1 MAKVQ
6 VITDS
11 TADIPR
17 HLVEALNISIV
28 PLKVHLEGKSYLDG
42 VDIEPQAFYE
52 KLKAANELATTSQ
65 PSPID
70 FVEAYREAAKD
81 GETDILSIHL
91 SSAFSG
97 TYQSAVLAQSMVEDE
112 MKVTVIDSKAASYAI
127 GMIVVEV
134 AKAAKEGKTLDEC
147 VAIANEIRDQMQVC
161 FLVDTLDYL
170 QKGGRIGKA
179 SAVVGSLLNIKP
191 ILSISDEGEVYPVD
205 KVRGKNKATSR
216 IFEMLKEKAPQ
227 GARLGAILYT
237 DNREEAEGWA
247 DRMKETFALEDVV
260 MTQIGAV
267 IGTHVGPGTIAAI
280 LVPNR
285 D

>member
-17 HLVEALNISIV
+17 HLVEELNISVV
-28 PLKVHLEGKSYLDG
+28 PLKVHLEGTSYLDG
-42 VDIEPQAFYE
+42 VDIGPQEFYK
-52 KLKAANELATTSQ
+52 KLKEAKELATTSQ

-91 SSAFSG
+91 SSAVSG
-97 TYQSAVLAQSMVEDE
+97 TYQSALLAQSMVEDE
-112 MKVTVIDSKAASYAI
+112 FKVTVIDSREASYAI
-127 GMIVVEV
+127 GIIVVEV
-134 AKAAKEGKTLDEC
+134 AKAAKEGKSLDEC
-147 VAIANEIRDQMQVC
+147 VAIAQEIRENIQVY
-161 FLVDTLDYL
+161 FLVDSLDYL

-179 SAVVGSLLNIKP
+179 SAMVGSLLNIKP
-191 ILSISDEGEVYPVD
+191 ILSISEEGEVYPVD
-205 KVRGKNKATSR
+205 KVRGKNKATAR
-216 IFEMLKEKAPQ
+216 IFEMLKESSPK
-227 GARLGAILYT
+227 GARLGAIVYT
-237 DNREEAEGWA
+237 DNREEGERWAEQ
-247 DRMKETFALEDVV
+247 MKETFQLSDVV
-260 MTQIGAV
+260 MAEIGAV
-267 IGTHVGPGTIAAI
+267 IGTHVGPGTIATI